1 MPHFKY
7 LERVAVGVVLVGAA
21 GLAACNEQDL
31 LVVPT
36 PDVVL
41 PKDINGPSALP
52 SGRRCG

>member
-7 LERVAVGVVLVGAA
+7 LGRVAVGVALAGAA
-21 GLAACNEQDL
+21 GLAACNEQEL

-52 SGRRCG
+52 A